1 LSKPGG
7 GYSSSRLDL
16 SGENIGEMAKTIA
29 TTLPWLAW
37 LHSGNALA
45 LYKDPY
51 IQAILVD
58 PIGTV
63 SQVFYMKDPEGRNIG
78 RQYLNAL
85 FSVELGRDLEDNLED
100 MAYIGGK
107 LFTWLEQR
115 ITGYRV
121 IEMIRYMS
129 AADPTEKLITGSL
142 IKEASD
148 ATDRNQAKDLEEI
161 DTSDLGPIHEQV
173 LELKKSHP
181 ELYEML
187 NRQLKQAT
195 VQAGPGIGYPL
206 TPLSLPVL
214 GETEAREEQLEE
226 GLELEPEE
234 DLEPGMSLRE
244 WTRARAKKT
253 GIIEQLDRIRAKVHD
268 FRESR
273 GL

>member
-1 LSKPGG
+1 MSKPGSS
-7 GYSSSRLDL
+7 YSSSRLDL
-16 SGENIGEMAKTIA
+16 SGENIGELAKTIA

-51 IQAILVD
+51 IQAILAD
-58 PIGTV
+58 PIGTA
-63 SQVFYMKDPEGRNIG
+63 SQVYNMKDPEGHDIG

-85 FSVELGRDLEDNLED
+85 FREELGRNLEDNLED

-107 LFTWLEQR
+107 LFAWLEQR

-173 LELKKSHP
+173 LEFKKSHP

-187 NRQLKQAT
+187 NHQLKQAT
-195 VQAGPGIGYPL
+195 VKASPGIGYPL
-206 TPLSLPVL
+206 NPLLQPVL
-214 GETEAREEQLEE
+214 GETPGREEQLEE
-226 GLELEPEE
+226 ALELEPEE
-234 DLEPGMSLRE
+234 DLEPGLTLRA
-244 WTRARAKKT
+244 WTRARTKKE
-253 GIIEQLDRIRAKVHD
+253 GILEQLARIRARIND